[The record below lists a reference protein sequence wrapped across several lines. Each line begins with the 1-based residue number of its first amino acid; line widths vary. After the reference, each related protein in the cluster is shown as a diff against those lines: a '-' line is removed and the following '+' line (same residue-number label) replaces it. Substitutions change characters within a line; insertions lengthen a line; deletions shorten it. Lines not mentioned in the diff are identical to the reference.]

1 MSECGQVQLLESQLG
16 RQSVPLRTSPAA
28 AFHQLEFHHA
38 HSMELLA
45 LRAQVCGFAAAA
57 HELLTARELTLLTGW
72 MAWVDLWLR
81 LVLHT
86 LCSVLC
92 VLCFLLTARSDS
104 HWLVLRLVTQCTVRS
119 TRCLSQSL
127 RAHCMLHTG
136 PNCFRLELLQ
146 LIIVVYQCRLQFAA
160 INLMARIAARSCAR
174 LLTAAVRNW
183 QTRSILPCD
192 IFSTMSAWRA

>member
-72 MAWVDLWLR
+72 MAWVDLWLQ
-81 LVLHT
+81 LVLYT
-86 LCSVLC
+86 LCSVFSAFCLLLALILTGWC
-92 VLCFLLTARSDS
+92 LDWSRSALLDPLAVSASHFVLTACCT
-104 HWLVLRLVTQCTVRS
+104 LVLT
-119 TRCLSQSL
+119 
-127 RAHCMLHTG
+127 A
-136 PNCFRLELLQ
+136 
-146 LIIVVYQCRLQFAA
+146 FA
-160 INLMARIAARSCAR
+160 
-174 LLTAAVRNW
+174 
-183 QTRSILPCD
+183 
-192 IFSTMSAWRA
+192 